1 MRHQQAPQRR
11 LSWKKES
18 RLRKPK
24 VKVKK
29 DEQDDG
35 LFDLFEKQTK
45 VLEASWR
52 GQEHYFQFLKEL
64 EERRQDLLIIA
75 IRELGTVLGDKK
87 GKKRAEEKLES
98 SDEDWREQVLYLFIT
113 VVSFTLHAMA
123 FQAKKQLENLNW
135 CRFNM
140 LS

>member
-18 RLRKPK
+18 RLRKPR

-29 DEQDDG
+29 DEQDDQ
-35 LFDLFEKQTK
+35 LFNLFEKQTK

-52 GQEHYFQFLKEL
+52 GQEHYFQFLKES
-64 EERRQDLLIIA
+64 EERRRDLLIIA

-98 SDEDWREQVLYLFIT
+98 SDED
-113 VVSFTLHAMA
+113 
-123 FQAKKQLENLNW
+123 
-135 CRFNM
+135 
-140 LS
+140 